1 MTTPVNPTTPY
12 CHHATGF
19 LTQLRGLATYM
30 VPKIDVQVSG
40 VYQNKPG
47 PMLAANYAVPSAVV
61 AQSLGRPLAGNVPN
75 VTVNL
80 LEPGELYGDRIGQL
94 DFRVAKI
101 LRFGRTRTTVGLDM
115 YNALNA
121 STVLVYNS
129 TFVPGGTWQQP
140 RSIITGRLIR
150 IGGELTF

>member
-1 MTTPVNPTTPY
+1 
-12 CHHATGF
+12 
-19 LTQLRGLATYM
+19 
-30 VPKIDVQVSG
+30 
-40 VYQNKPG
+40 
-47 PMLAANYAVPSAVV
+47 MLAANYAVPTAVV
-61 AQSLGRPLAGNVPN
+61 AETLGRPLAGNLPN

-80 LEPGELYGDRIGQL
+80 LEPGALYGDRIGQL

-101 LRFGRTRTTVGLDM
+101 LTFGRTRTTVGIDM

>member
-1 MTTPVNPTTPY
+1 MSPASPY
-12 CHHATGF
+12 CHVAFGIQ
-19 LTQLRGLATYM
+19 TQFRGLASYEL
-30 VPKIDVQVSG
+30 PKIGAQLSATF
-40 VYQNKPG
+40 QSKPG
-47 PMLAANYAVPSAVV
+47 TMLAANYAVPSAVV

-129 TFVPGGTWQQP
+129 TFVPGGIWQQP
-140 RSIITGRLIR
+140 RAILTGRLIR